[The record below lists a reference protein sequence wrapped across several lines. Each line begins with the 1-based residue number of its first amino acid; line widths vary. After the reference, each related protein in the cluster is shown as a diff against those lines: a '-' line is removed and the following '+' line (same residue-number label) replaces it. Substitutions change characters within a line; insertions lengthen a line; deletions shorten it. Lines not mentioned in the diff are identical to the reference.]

1 VCQQKLTIFKFVDM
15 KRKTSPRLK
24 DIIQDDVYRQKI
36 ESGLKAGARW
46 LGPDGIFS
54 ELLQSIVN
62 AALEGEMDA
71 HIQESSAQGVSNRR
85 NGKMAKT
92 VRSEAGTLELQ
103 APRDRNGTFEPV
115 IVEKRKKELKG
126 GLEDIII
133 SLYAKGNSVE
143 DIHNLLYKIY
153 GIAYSTSAISLVTER
168 VMPKILEWQQRPL
181 EACYMIL
188 YLDGIHY
195 RVKQDGA
202 YLEKCV
208 YSVYGIDIEGN
219 RDVLGIYLSGAESAN
234 QWGLILEDLQR
245 RGVSDIFFVCI
256 DGLKGFKQA
265 ISAVFPSAIVQRCI
279 VHKIRNS
286 VRFVSDK
293 DRKLLCSDLRKVYT
307 AANREQAQMALDE
320 FRKKWGGIGEKIA
333 QSWES
338 DWEELMAFMDFSQ
351 PIRKMIY
358 TTNPVEALHR
368 VLRKVTKSKGAW
380 ISEKALIKQ
389 LYLTLME
396 SEKSWKKKAFNHITL
411 QAEMEHK
418 FGERYTRW
426 LSK

>member
-1 VCQQKLTIFKFVDM
+1 M
-15 KRKTSPRLK
+15 KRNKSPRLR
-24 DIIQDDVYRQKI
+24 DIIPDDVYREKI
-36 ESGLKAGARW
+36 ESGLKRGDRW

-54 ELLQSIVN
+54 DLLQSIVN

-71 HIQESSAQGVSNRR
+71 HIDEEAAQGIRNRR
-85 NGKMAKT
+85 NGKTAKS
-92 VRSEAGTLELQ
+92 VRSEAGPLDLQ
-103 APRDRNGTFEPV
+103 SPRDRNGSFEPV

-143 DIHNLLYKIY
+143 DIHNLLHKIY
-153 GIAYSTSAISLVTER
+153 GIDYSTSSISLVTER
-168 VMPKILEWQQRPL
+168 VMPRVLEWQQRPL
-181 EACYMIL
+181 AACYVIL

-195 RVKQDGA
+195 RVKQDGV

-208 YSVYGIDIEGN
+208 YSVYGIDIDGN
-219 RDVLGIYLSGAESAN
+219 RDVLGIYLSATESAN
-234 QWGLILEDLQR
+234 EWGLILEDLKR
-245 RGVSDIFFVCI
+245 RGVSDIFFICI

-265 ISAVFPSAIVQRCI
+265 ISTVFPSAIVQRCI

-286 VRFVSDK
+286 VRFVADK
-293 DRKLLCSDLRKVYT
+293 DRRPLCSDLRKVYT
-307 AANREQAQMALDE
+307 AANRDQAQMALDE
-320 FRKKWGGIGEKIA
+320 FRNKWGRMGEKIA
-333 QSWES
+333 DSWQA
-338 DWEELMAFMDFSQ
+338 DWEELMAFMDFSE

-380 ISEKALIKQ
+380 ISEKALTKQ
-389 LYLTLME
+389 LYLILME
-396 SEKSWKKKAFNHITL
+396 SEKSWKRKAFNFL
-411 QAEMEHK
+411 SMQAEMEHK

>member
-1 VCQQKLTIFKFVDM
+1 M
-15 KRKTSPRLK
+15 KRDKSPRLR
-24 DIIQDDVYRQKI
+24 DIIPNDVYREKI
-36 ESGLKAGARW
+36 EAGLKRGDRW

-54 ELLQSIVN
+54 DLLQSIVN

-71 HIQESSAQGVSNRR
+71 HIQEDATQGISNRR
-85 NGKMAKT
+85 NGKLPKT
-92 VRSEAGTLELQ
+92 VRSEAGTLDIL
-103 APRDRNGTFEPV
+103 APRDRNGSFEPV

-153 GIAYSTSAISLVTER
+153 GIDYSTSSISLVTER
-168 VMPKILEWQQRPL
+168 VMPMILEWQQRPL
-181 EACYMIL
+181 AACYMIL

-195 RVKQDGA
+195 RVKQDGV

-208 YSVYGIDIEGN
+208 YSIYGIDMEGN
-219 RDVLGIYLSGAESAN
+219 RDVLGIYLSGTESAN
-234 QWGLILEDLQR
+234 EWGLILEDLNR
-245 RGVSDIFFVCI
+245 RGVSDIFFVCF

-265 ISAVFPSAIVQRCI
+265 INAVFPSAITQRCV

-286 VRFVSDK
+286 IRFVSDK
-293 DRKLLCSDLRKVYT
+293 DRKKLCSDLRKVYT
-307 AANREQAQMALDE
+307 AANKDQAQMALDE
-320 FRKKWGGIGEKIA
+320 FRNKWGRIGEKIA
-333 QSWES
+333 DSWEA
-338 DWEELMAFMDFSQ
+338 DWEELMAFMDFSA

-396 SEKSWKKKAFNHITL
+396 SEKSWKKKAFNYLSL
-411 QAEMEHK
+411 QSEMEHK
-418 FGERYTRW
+418 FGERYTQW

>member
-1 VCQQKLTIFKFVDM
+1 M
-15 KRKTSPRLK
+15 KRNKTPRLK
-24 DIIQDDVYRQKI
+24 DIIPNDVYREKI
-36 ESGLKAGARW
+36 ESGLKQGSRW
-46 LGPDGIFS
+46 LGPNGIFS

-62 AALEGEMDA
+62 AALEGEMDV
-71 HIQESSAQGVSNRR
+71 HIEEESSQGIGNRR
-85 NGKMAKT
+85 NGKLSKT
-92 VRSEAGTLELQ
+92 VRSEAGTIELQ
-103 APRDRNGTFEPV
+103 SPRDRNGTFEPV

-143 DIHNLLYKIY
+143 DIHALLYKIY
-153 GIAYSTSAISLVTER
+153 GIEYSTSSISLVTER
-168 VMPKILEWQQRPL
+168 VMPRILEWQQRPL
-181 EACYMIL
+181 EASYMIL

-195 RVKQDGA
+195 RVKQDGV
-202 YLEKCV
+202 YVEKCV
-208 YSVYGIDIEGN
+208 YSVYGVDMEGN

-234 QWGLILEDLQR
+234 EWGLILEDLRR

-265 ISAVFPSAIVQRCI
+265 INAVFPNAIIQRCI

-286 VRFVSDK
+286 IRFVSDK
-293 DRKLLCSDLRKVYT
+293 ERKLLCSDLRKVYT
-307 AANREQAQMALDE
+307 AANREQAQMTLDE
-320 FRKKWGGIGEKIA
+320 FRKKWGRIGDKIA
-333 QSWES
+333 DSWEA
-338 DWEELMAFMDFSQ
+338 DWEELMAFMDFSA

-368 VLRKVTKSKGAW
+368 ILRKVTKSKGAW
-380 ISEKALIKQ
+380 ISEKALVKQ
-389 LYLTLME
+389 LYLTLIE
-396 SEKSWKKKAFNHITL
+396 SEKSWKKKAFNYLSL

-418 FGERYTRW
+418 FGERYIRW

>member
-1 VCQQKLTIFKFVDM
+1 M
-15 KRKTSPRLK
+15 KRNKSPRLK
-24 DIIQDDVYRQKI
+24 DIIPDDAYREKI
-36 ESGLKAGARW
+36 ESGLKRGDRW

-54 ELLQSIVN
+54 DLLQSIVN

-71 HIQESSAQGVSNRR
+71 HIDEEAAQGIRNRR
-85 NGKMAKT
+85 NGKTAKS
-92 VRSEAGTLELQ
+92 VRSEAGTLDLQ
-103 APRDRNGTFEPV
+103 SPRDRNGSFEPV

-143 DIHNLLYKIY
+143 DIQNLLHKIY
-153 GIAYSTSAISLVTER
+153 GIDYSTSSISLVTER
-168 VMPKILEWQQRPL
+168 VMPRVLEWQQRPL
-181 EACYMIL
+181 AACYVIL

-195 RVKQDGA
+195 RVKQDGV

-208 YSVYGIDIEGN
+208 YSVYGIDIDGN
-219 RDVLGIYLSGAESAN
+219 RDVLGIYLSATESAN
-234 QWGLILEDLQR
+234 EWGLILEDLKR
-245 RGVSDIFFVCI
+245 RGVSDIFFICI
-256 DGLKGFKQA
+256 DGLRGFKQA
-265 ISAVFPSAIVQRCI
+265 ISAVFPSAIIQRCI

-286 VRFVSDK
+286 VRFVADK
-293 DRKLLCSDLRKVYT
+293 DRRPLCSDLRKVYT
-307 AANREQAQMALDE
+307 AANRDQAQIALDE
-320 FRKKWGGIGEKIA
+320 FRNKWGRMGEKIA
-333 QSWES
+333 DSWQA
-338 DWEELMAFMDFSQ
+338 DWEELMAFMDFSE

-380 ISEKALIKQ
+380 ISEKALTKQ
-389 LYLTLME
+389 LYLILME
-396 SEKSWKKKAFNHITL
+396 SEKSWKRKAFNFL
-411 QAEMEHK
+411 SMQAEMEHK

>member
-1 VCQQKLTIFKFVDM
+1 M
-15 KRKTSPRLK
+15 KRNKTPRLK
-24 DIIQDDVYRQKI
+24 DIIPNDVYREKI
-36 ESGLKAGARW
+36 ESGLQQGSRW
-46 LGPDGIFS
+46 LGPNGIFS

-71 HIQESSAQGVSNRR
+71 HIEEESSRGIGNRR
-85 NGKMAKT
+85 NGKLLKT
-92 VRSEAGTLELQ
+92 VRSEAGTIELQ
-103 APRDRNGTFEPV
+103 SPRDRNGTFEPV

-143 DIHNLLYKIY
+143 DIHTLLYKIY
-153 GIAYSTSAISLVTER
+153 GIEYSTSSISLVTER
-168 VMPKILEWQQRPL
+168 VMPRILEWQQRPL

-195 RVKQDGA
+195 RVKQDGV
-202 YLEKCV
+202 YVEKCV
-208 YSVYGIDIEGN
+208 YSVYGVDMEGN
-219 RDVLGIYLSGAESAN
+219 RDVLGIYLSAVESAN
-234 QWGLILEDLQR
+234 EWGLILEDLRR

-265 ISAVFPSAIVQRCI
+265 INAVFPNAIIQRCI

-286 VRFVSDK
+286 IRFVSDK
-293 DRKLLCSDLRKVYT
+293 ERKLLCSDLRKVYT
-307 AANREQAQMALDE
+307 AANRDQAQMALDD
-320 FRKKWGGIGEKIA
+320 FRKKWARIGDKIA
-333 QSWES
+333 DSWEA
-338 DWEELMAFMDFSQ
+338 DWEELMAFMDFSG

-368 VLRKVTKSKGAW
+368 ILRKVTKSKGAW
-380 ISEKALIKQ
+380 ISEKALVKQ
-389 LYLTLME
+389 LYLTLIE
-396 SEKSWKKKAFNHITL
+396 SEKSWKKKAFNYLSL

-418 FGERYTRW
+418 FGERYIRW

>member
-1 VCQQKLTIFKFVDM
+1 M
-15 KRKTSPRLK
+15 R
-24 DIIQDDVYRQKI
+24 DIIPDDVYREKI
-36 ESGLKAGARW
+36 ETGLKRGDRW

-54 ELLQSIVN
+54 DLLQSIVN

-71 HIQESSAQGVSNRR
+71 HIEEETSQGISNRR
-85 NGKMAKT
+85 NGKMVKS
-92 VRSEAGTLELQ
+92 VRSEAGKLELQ
-103 APRDRNGTFEPV
+103 APRDRNGTFEPI

-133 SLYAKGNSVE
+133 SLYAKGNSLE

-153 GIAYSTSAISLVTER
+153 GIEYSTSSISLVTER
-168 VMPKILEWQQRPL
+168 VMPRILEWQQRPL
-181 EACYMIL
+181 EACYTIL

-195 RVKQDGA
+195 RVKQDGM
-202 YLEKCV
+202 YMEKCV
-208 YSVYGIDIEGN
+208 YSVYGVDIEGN
-219 RDVLGIYLSGAESAN
+219 RDVLGIYLSATESAN
-234 QWGLILEDLQR
+234 EWGLILEDIKR

-256 DGLKGFKQA
+256 DGLKGFKHA
-265 ISAVFPSAIVQRCI
+265 INAVFPSAIIQRCI

-293 DRKLLCSDLRKVYT
+293 DRRSLCSDLRKVYT
-307 AANREQAQMALDE
+307 AANKEQAQMALDE
-320 FRKKWGGIGEKIA
+320 FRNKWGHKGEKIA
-333 QSWES
+333 DSWEA
-338 DWEELMAFMDFSQ
+338 DWEELMAFMDFSE

-380 ISEKALIKQ
+380 VSEKALIKQ

-396 SEKSWKKKAFNHITL
+396 SEKSWKRKAFNHLSL

-418 FGERYTRW
+418 FGERYSKW

>member
-1 VCQQKLTIFKFVDM
+1 M
-15 KRKTSPRLK
+15 KRNKTPRLK
-24 DIIQDDVYRQKI
+24 DIIPNDVYREKI
-36 ESGLKAGARW
+36 ESGLQQGSRW
-46 LGPDGIFS
+46 LGPNGIFS

-62 AALEGEMDA
+62 AALEGEMDV
-71 HIQESSAQGVSNRR
+71 HIEEESSRGIGNRR
-85 NGKMAKT
+85 NGKLLKT
-92 VRSEAGTLELQ
+92 VRSEAGTIELQ
-103 APRDRNGTFEPV
+103 SPRDRNGTFEPV

-143 DIHNLLYKIY
+143 DIHTLLYKIY
-153 GIAYSTSAISLVTER
+153 GIEYSTSSISLVTER
-168 VMPKILEWQQRPL
+168 VMPRILEWQQRPL

-195 RVKQDGA
+195 RVKQDGV
-202 YLEKCV
+202 YVEKCV
-208 YSVYGIDIEGN
+208 YSVYGVDMEGN
-219 RDVLGIYLSGAESAN
+219 RDVLGIYLSAVESAN
-234 QWGLILEDLQR
+234 EWGLILEDLRR

-265 ISAVFPSAIVQRCI
+265 INAVFPNAIIQRCI

-286 VRFVSDK
+286 IRFVSDK
-293 DRKLLCSDLRKVYT
+293 ERKLLCSDLRKVYT
-307 AANREQAQMALDE
+307 AANRDQAQMALDD
-320 FRKKWGGIGEKIA
+320 FRKKWARIGDKIA
-333 QSWES
+333 DSWEA
-338 DWEELMAFMDFSQ
+338 DREELMAFMDFSG

-368 VLRKVTKSKGAW
+368 ILRKVTKSKGAW
-380 ISEKALIKQ
+380 ISEKALVKQ
-389 LYLTLME
+389 LYLTLIE
-396 SEKSWKKKAFNHITL
+396 SEKSWKKKAFNYLSL

-418 FGERYTRW
+418 FGERYIRW